1 MIEEIIQRQPIQ
13 PRRQEQETERVPDRK
28 LAIIRFVPVEFNYD
42 NFKSGE
48 NEVNDT
54 LGRGYVVID
63 SYKTESGLVMVM
75 GLYRS
80 GAV

>member
-1 MIEEIIQRQPIQ
+1 MSENTKQGQPVE
-13 PRRQEQETERVPDRK
+13 PRGQEQQNRKVSDTK
-28 LAIIRFVPVEFNYD
+28 LANIRFVPVEFNYD
-42 NFKSGE
+42 SYKNGE
-48 NEVNDT
+48 NAVNDT

>member
-1 MIEEIIQRQPIQ
+1 MSENTKQRQSVE
-13 PRRQEQETERVPDRK
+13 PRSQEQQNRKVSDTK
-28 LAIIRFVPVEFNYD
+28 LASIRFVPVEFNYD
-42 NFKSGE
+42 SYKNGE
-48 NEVNDT
+48 NAVNDT
-54 LGRGYVVID
+54 LGRGYVVIE

>member
-1 MIEEIIQRQPIQ
+1 MMEEIIQRQAVQ
-13 PRRQEQETERVPDRK
+13 PRRQEQTERVPDKK
-28 LAIIRFVPVEFNYD
+28 LAIIKFVPVEFNYD

>member
-1 MIEEIIQRQPIQ
+1 MIEEIIQRQPVQ
-13 PRRQEQETERVPDRK
+13 PRRQEQTERVPDKK
-28 LAIIRFVPVEFNYD
+28 LAIIKFVPVEFNYD

-54 LGRGYVVID
+54 LGRGYVMID

>member
-1 MIEEIIQRQPIQ
+1 MMEEIIQRQPVQ
-13 PRRQEQETERVPDRK
+13 PRRQEQTERVPDKK

-42 NFKSGE
+42 NFKNGE

>member
-1 MIEEIIQRQPIQ
+1 MMEEIIQRQPIQ

-28 LAIIRFVPVEFNYD
+28 LANIRFVPVEFNYD
-42 NFKSGE
+42 QFKSGE

-54 LGRGYVVID
+54 LAKGYVVID
-63 SYKTESGLVMVM
+63 NYKTESGLVIVM

>member
-1 MIEEIIQRQPIQ
+1 MIEENIQRQPIQ
-13 PRRQEQETERVPDRK
+13 PRRQEQTERVPDKK
-28 LAIIRFVPVEFNYD
+28 LAIIKFVPVEFNYD

-54 LGRGYVVID
+54 LGRGYVMID

>member
-1 MIEEIIQRQPIQ
+1 MMEEIIQRQPVQ
-13 PRRQEQETERVPDRK
+13 PRRQEQTERVPDKK

-48 NEVNDT
+48 NEVNDI
-54 LGRGYVVID
+54 LSRGYVVID
-63 SYKTESGLVMVM
+63 NYKTESGLVIVM

>member
-1 MIEEIIQRQPIQ
+1 MEEIIQRQPVQ
-13 PRRQEQETERVPDRK
+13 PQSEEKTERVSDKK
-28 LAIIRFVPVEFNYD
+28 LAIIKFVPVEFNYD

-48 NEVNDT
+48 NAVNDT
-54 LGRGYVVID
+54 LGQGYVVID

>member
-1 MIEEIIQRQPIQ
+1 MMEEIIQRQPVQ
-13 PRRQEQETERVPDRK
+13 PQSEEKTERVSDKK
-28 LAIIRFVPVEFNYD
+28 LAIIKFVPVEFNYD

-63 SYKTESGLVMVM
+63 SYKTESGLVIVM

>member
-1 MIEEIIQRQPIQ
+1 MMEEIIQRQPVQ
-13 PRRQEQETERVPDRK
+13 PRRQEQTERVPDKK
-28 LAIIRFVPVEFNYD
+28 LAIIKFVPVEFNYD

>member
-1 MIEEIIQRQPIQ
+1 MMEEIIQRQPVQ
-13 PRRQEQETERVPDRK
+13 PRRQEQETEKVPDRK
-28 LAIIRFVPVEFNYD
+28 LANIRFVPVEFNYD
-42 NFKSGE
+42 KFKSGE

>member
-1 MIEEIIQRQPIQ
+1 MIEENIQRQPIQ
-13 PRRQEQETERVPDRK
+13 PRRQEQTERVPDKK
-28 LAIIRFVPVEFNYD
+28 LAIIKFVPVEFNYD

-54 LGRGYVVID
+54 LAKGYVVID
-63 SYKTESGLVMVM
+63 NYKTESGLVIVM